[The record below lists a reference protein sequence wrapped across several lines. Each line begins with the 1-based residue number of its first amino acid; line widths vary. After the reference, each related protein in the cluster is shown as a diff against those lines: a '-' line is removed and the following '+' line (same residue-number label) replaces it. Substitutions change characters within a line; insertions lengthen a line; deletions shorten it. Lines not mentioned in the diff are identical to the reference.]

1 MLSQFREIDFI
12 WDKATKTFIKE
23 IRVASSDEHG
33 RKMTVQIVNDGQV
46 EDLTGSSLSLYWI
59 TKDEKHQGLDLFTPI
74 DVTQGIYELY
84 FTTGMLSNIG
94 SLRSNLHLIDSVGAI
109 SSEPFTI
116 TVFQAIDG
124 EAVQASDSFSAL
136 TEMHGTLNEIRDAE
150 ISRVTAE
157 NNRIAAET
165 IRTTSENDRVTAE
178 EARQSNE
185 VTRKTNETARTSAET
200 SRESAET
207 TRSTNE
213 STRVSNED
221 VRIADE
227 ASRIAAE
234 SERATNENTRT
245 ASEIERITSENERVI
260 AENERAEGYPT
271 LDSRLTTVEQ
281 NIDEQGDKITAVEA
295 LARNGDLADGS
306 NLNDIE
312 SGIWSILSSRTYT
325 NLPSGFTTGVLFVMP
340 TDYGAYLAQ
349 IFIGATGIRS
359 RIRTGALPGSWTAWS

>member
-281 NIDEQGDKITAVEA
+281 NIDLVKFHTVRKLYDNTTTVLANAVKREWA
-295 LARNGDLADGS
+295 SLE
-306 NLNDIE
+306 LNDAE
-312 SGIWSILSSRTYT
+312 NPAS
-325 NLPSGFTTGVLFVMP
+325 
-340 TDYGAYLAQ
+340 AYLLRVSGSRYGLA
-349 IFIGATGIRS
+349 IVGKVDNSNGTMLVIGISGGDYHTLTNGN
-359 RIRTGALPGSWTAWS
+359 WT